1 MSMCANI
8 VRIITTSE
16 NPENTEILFF
26 SFLPMFNEG

>member
-1 MSMCANI
+1 MSMCANT

-16 NPENTEILFF
+16 TSENPEIPFL